1 MKQRYFGMLD
11 HQIVSLGNHDSVDR
25 ARTFGRL
32 KYRLIYLIFDE
43 QQALLFKKQL
53 DSLMKGKCYG

>member
-11 HQIVSLGNHDSVDR
+11 HQIVSLGKHENVDK
-25 ARTFGRL
+25 ARSLGRT

-43 QQALLFKKQL
+43 QQMWIFKKQL
-53 DSLMKGKCYG
+53 DSLMKGK